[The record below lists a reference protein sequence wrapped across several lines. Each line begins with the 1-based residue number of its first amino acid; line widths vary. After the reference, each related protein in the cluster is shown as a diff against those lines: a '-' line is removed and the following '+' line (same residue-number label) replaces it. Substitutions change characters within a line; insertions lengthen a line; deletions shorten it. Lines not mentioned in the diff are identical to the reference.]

1 MFKQSDH
8 NFVAQNAKI
17 LKSCE
22 YHRHQLQSYHCPG
35 NSINAG
41 ALFVK
46 AKLSIT
52 LTLHGN
58 VTCAF
63 KAVCGIRTAL
73 KLQQSTKSKQTS
85 KLYAQNLGHE

>member
-8 NFVAQNAKI
+8 NFVAQNAKM

-52 LTLHGN
+52 LTVRNTL
-58 VTCAF
+58 C
-63 KAVCGIRTAL
+63 TAM
-73 KLQQSTKSKQTS
+73 
-85 KLYAQNLGHE
+85 